1 MRTNMTNR
9 ELTTSRLIKSEE
21 LNHHGT
27 LFAGRL
33 SEWFVEASFGAAA
46 VAVNNPD
53 QIVCLK
59 LHGLT
64 FKKPATKGDLLQLS
78 SQVVA
83 HGRTSITVYCKA
95 FSGISGQMFVDGFV
109 TFVSVDDKGAKMP
122 HNLDLTYDTPE
133 LQLLHKEALTLK

>member
-1 MRTNMTNR
+1 MNKPI
-9 ELTTSRLIKSEE
+9 TTSRLIKSEE

-33 SEWFVEASFGAAA
+33 AEWFVEASFSAAA
-46 VAVNNPD
+46 IAVKNAD

-64 FKKPATKGDLLQLS
+64 FKKPANKGDLLQLT

-83 HGRTSITVYCKA
+83 HGNTSITVYCQAK
-95 FSGISGQMFVDGFV
+95 SGITDEFFLDGFV
-109 TFVSVDDKGAKMP
+109 TFVSVDDQGKKLP
-122 HNLDLTYDTPE
+122 HHLDYKYDTEE
-133 LQLLHKEALTLK
+133 LIALNEKAQQLR

>member
-1 MRTNMTNR
+1 MNKA
-9 ELTTSRLIKSEE
+9 LTTSRLIKSEE

-33 SEWFVEASFGAAA
+33 AEWFVEASFSAAA
-46 VAVNNPD
+46 TSVKNPD

-64 FKKPATKGDLLQLS
+64 FKKPANKGDLLQLT

-83 HGRTSITVYCKA
+83 HGKTSITVYCKA
-95 FSGISGQMFVDGFV
+95 ESGITDEVFVDGFV
-109 TFVSVDDKGAKMP
+109 TFVSVDDQGKKMP
-122 HNLDLTYDTPE
+122 HGLEMTFDTPE
-133 LQLLHKEALTLK
+133 LKELHTVAKNLR

>member
-1 MRTNMTNR
+1 MDNKIM
-9 ELTTSRLIKSEE
+9 TTSRLIKSEE

-33 SEWFVEASFGAAA
+33 AEWFVEASFSAAA
-46 VAVNNPD
+46 ISVKNPD

-64 FKKPATKGDLLQLS
+64 FKKPAKKGDLLQLN

-83 HGRTSITVYCKA
+83 HGTTSITVYCMA
-95 FSGISGQMFVDGFV
+95 QSGITNEVFVDGFV
-109 TFVSVDDKGAKMP
+109 TFVSVDENGKKMP
-122 HNLDLTYDTPE
+122 HNLNLSFDTPE
-133 LQLLHKEALTLK
+133 LIELNEQAKKLK

>member
-1 MRTNMTNR
+1 MNK
-9 ELTTSRLIKSEE
+9 LTTSRLIKSEE

-33 SEWFVEASFGAAA
+33 SEWFVEASFSAAA
-46 VAVNNPD
+46 VAVKNPN

-64 FKKPATKGDLLQLS
+64 FKKPAKKGDLLKLT

-83 HGRTSITVYCKA
+83 HGTTSITVFCKA
-95 FSGISGQMFVDGFV
+95 ESGITSDIFLDGFV
-109 TFVSVDDKGAKMP
+109 TFVSVDDDGKKMP
-122 HNLDLTYDTPE
+122 HKLNFKYETEE
-133 LQLLHKEALTLK
+133 LRELNKQALLLKNII

>member
-1 MRTNMTNR
+1 MNKPV
-9 ELTTSRLIKSEE
+9 TTSRLIKSEE

-33 SEWFVEASFGAAA
+33 AEWFVEASFSAAA
-46 VAVNNPD
+46 IAVKNTD

-64 FKKPATKGDLLQLS
+64 FKTPANKGDLLQLT

-83 HGRTSITVYCKA
+83 HGKTSLTVYCLAK
-95 FSGISGQMFVDGFV
+95 SGITDELFLDGFV
-109 TFVSVDDKGAKMP
+109 TFVSVDEQGKKLP
-122 HNLDLTYDTPE
+122 HHLDFKYDTDNLVILNE
-133 LQLLHKEALTLK
+133 QAKKLR

>member
-1 MRTNMTNR
+1 MNNR
-9 ELTTSRLIKSEE
+9 ILTTSRLIKSEE

-33 SEWFVEASFGAAA
+33 SEWFVEASFSAAA
-46 VAVNNPD
+46 MAVRNPD

-64 FKKPATKGDLLQLS
+64 FKKPAKKGELLQLQ

-83 HGRTSITVYCKA
+83 HGTTSITVHCKA
-95 FSGISGQMFVDGFV
+95 MSGISEEVYLDGFV
-109 TFVSVDDKGAKMP
+109 TFVSVDDEGKKMP
-122 HNLDLTYDTPE
+122 HHLNLTYDTPE
-133 LQLLHKEALTLK
+133 LTDLNEQAKTLK

>member
-1 MRTNMTNR
+1 MNKQI
-9 ELTTSRLIKSEE
+9 TTSRLIKSEE

-33 SEWFVEASFGAAA
+33 AEWFVEASFSAAA
-46 VAVNNPD
+46 IAVKDPD

-64 FKKPATKGDLLQLS
+64 FKTPANKGDLLQLT

-83 HGRTSITVYCKA
+83 HGKTSLTVYCKA
-95 FSGISGQMFVDGFV
+95 KSGITDEFFLDGFV
-109 TFVSVDDKGAKMP
+109 TFVSVNDEGKKMP
-122 HNLDLTYDTPE
+122 HHLDFTYDTEE
-133 LQLLHKEALTLK
+133 LAALNEMAKNLR

>member
-1 MRTNMTNR
+1 MNNSV
-9 ELTTSRLIKSEE
+9 LSTSRLIKSEE

-33 SEWFVEASFGAAA
+33 SEWFVEASFSAAA
-46 VAVNNPD
+46 MAVKNPD

-64 FKKPATKGDLLQLS
+64 FKKPAKKGELLQLQ

-83 HGRTSITVYCKA
+83 HGITSITVHCKA
-95 FSGISGQMFVDGFV
+95 LSGITDDVYVDGFV
-109 TFVSVDDKGAKMP
+109 TFVSVNDEGNKIP
-122 HNLDLTYDTPE
+122 HHLNLSFDTPE
-133 LQLLHKEALTLK
+133 LMDLNEQAKKLK

>member
-1 MRTNMTNR
+1 MNK
-9 ELTTSRLIKSEE
+9 LTTSRLIKSEE

-33 SEWFVEASFGAAA
+33 AEWFVEASFSAAA
-46 VAVNNPD
+46 TSVKNPD

-64 FKKPATKGDLLQLS
+64 FKKPANKGDLLQLT

-83 HGRTSITVYCKA
+83 HGKTSITVYCKA
-95 FSGISGQMFVDGFV
+95 ESGITDEVFVDGFV
-109 TFVSVDDKGAKMP
+109 TFVSVDDQGKKMP
-122 HNLDLTYDTPE
+122 HGLNMTFETPDVKE
-133 LQLLHKEALTLK
+133 LNEIAKSLR

>member
-1 MRTNMTNR
+1 M
-9 ELTTSRLIKSEE
+9 LTTSRLIKSEE

-33 SEWFVEASFGAAA
+33 AEWFVEASFSAAA
-46 VAVNNPD
+46 IAVKNPD

-64 FKKPATKGDLLQLS
+64 FKKPANKGELLQLI

-83 HGRTSITVYCKA
+83 HGTTSITVYCKA
-95 FSGISGQMFVDGFV
+95 QSGITHEVFVDGFI
-109 TFVSVDDKGAKMP
+109 TFVSVDSAGKKMP
-122 HNLDLTYDTPE
+122 HDLNLSFDTPE
-133 LQLLHKEALTLK
+133 LIELNEQAKTLR